1 MAGDQCLPVYRH
13 RIGGLPR
20 ISAGDTVQKTLYVGK
35 SSAIS
40 NKVESLGSALMHLWA
55 EPAACRSDCAKPH
68 ERNEIAG
75 ESGGIGRTD
84 KRS

>member
-20 ISAGDTVQKTLYVGK
+20 IASAGDTVQKTMHVSK

-40 NKVESLGSALMHLWA
+40 NKVESLGCALMHLWA
-55 EPAACRSDCAKPH
+55 EAAAGRSDYAKPR
-68 ERNEIAG
+68 E
-75 ESGGIGRTD
+75 
-84 KRS
+84 

>member
-20 ISAGDTVQKTLYVGK
+20 IASAGDTVQKTLHVG
-35 SSAIS
+35 SAIS

-55 EPAACRSDCAKPH
+55 EAAACRSDCAKPR
-68 ERNEIAG
+68 E
-75 ESGGIGRTD
+75 
-84 KRS
+84 

>member
-1 MAGDQCLPVYRH
+1 MTGDQCLPVYRY
-13 RIGGLPR
+13 RTGDLPR
-20 ISAGDTVQKTLYVGK
+20 IASAGDTVQKILYVGN

-55 EPAACRSDCAKPH
+55 ETACGNDCAKPH

-75 ESGGIGRTD
+75 ESG
-84 KRS
+84 